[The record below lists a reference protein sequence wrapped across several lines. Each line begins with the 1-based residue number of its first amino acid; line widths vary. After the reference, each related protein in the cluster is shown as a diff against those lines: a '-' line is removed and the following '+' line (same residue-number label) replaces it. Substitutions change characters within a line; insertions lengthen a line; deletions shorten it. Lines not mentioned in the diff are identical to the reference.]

1 MHSELPLVGRSLA
14 MFTLSCVMLGL
25 SVITVSFRCFV
36 RGYLVRAFGWD
47 DTLMVAALIIYTSL
61 IVCCIV
67 GAKDGVGHQ
76 LVDFGTNIKLYE
88 SALRWWW
95 LSQIL
100 YIWSSAVTKISIAVA
115 LLRLTIRK
123 THRIILYS
131 LIGIS
136 VANALLFFFVLVL
149 DCHPISYF
157 WRQADPTAKGS
168 CVSSAILLNIAYLYS
183 AFTILCD
190 FTLGILPIVL
200 VWNLQMS
207 GRTKFAVGGNSE
219 LGCHVCGILDI
230 GEEEMRTQVLTIL
243 SASVAVVIRL
253 PFLHFYLDPDFLYS
267 TYQIAIWS
275 IIETGLG
282 IIAGSLVTL
291 RPLFR
296 WFFDASL
303 YGKNKRYGKSG
314 SVRYPLATLKADGTG
329 PKLSNDPK
337 FWRPDIDDTKGMVTS
352 VSSPRE
358 RGYDQNNSSEEHLYP
373 GDGSVRNPY
382 HVSIH
387 ETITVTEVTHASFS

>member
-1 MHSELPLVGRSLA
+1 MHSGLPLVGRSLA

-47 DTLMVAALIIYTSL
+47 DTLMVAALMIYTSL
-61 IVCCIV
+61 IVCCII

-88 SALRWWW
+88 AALRWWW

-100 YIWSSAVTKISIAVA
+100 YVWSSAVTKISIAVA

-123 THRIILYS
+123 THRIILYC
-131 LIGIS
+131 LIGLSI
-136 VANALLFFFVLVL
+136 ANALLFFFVLVL

-168 CVSSAILLNIAYLYS
+168 CVSSTILLNIAYLYS
-183 AFTILCD
+183 ALTILCD

-207 GRTKFAVGGNSE
+207 SRTKFAVGG
-219 LGCHVCGILDI
+219 
-230 GEEEMRTQVLTIL
+230 IL
-243 SASVAVVIRL
+243 SLGAIASVAVVIRL
-253 PFLHFYLDPDFLYS
+253 PFLHFYLDRDFLYS

-296 WFFDASL
+296 WFLDASL

-314 SVRYPLATLKADGTG
+314 SVRYPLATLNGDGTG

-358 RGYDQNNSSEEHLYP
+358 RGYDQTNSSEEHLYP
-373 GDGSVRNPY
+373 ADGAVRNPY

-387 ETITVTEVTHASFS
+387 ETITVTEVTHTSFS